1 MSLNTCFYRL
11 LAASFNVI
19 FIIIGIYL
27 RIYQLL
33 PLFHHI
39 LLRLVRVPQDLGL
52 YPIVGEGPHLD
63 VVSFIFFVGQV

>member
-1 MSLNTCFYRL
+1 MFLNTCSYRL

-19 FIIIGIYL
+19 FIIIGIYLYL

-39 LLRLVRVPQDLGL
+39 LLRLVRVLQDLGL
-52 YPIVGEGPHLD
+52 
-63 VVSFIFFVGQV
+63 